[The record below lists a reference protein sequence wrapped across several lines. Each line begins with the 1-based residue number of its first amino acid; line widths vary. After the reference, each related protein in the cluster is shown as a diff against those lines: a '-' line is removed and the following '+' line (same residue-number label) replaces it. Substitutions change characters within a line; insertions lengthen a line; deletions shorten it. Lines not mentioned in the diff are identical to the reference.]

1 MAAAH
6 SRTKDASD
14 LEYRGSFGFA
24 ALLRWPPKMPSQP
37 GNAALSNALADLRR
51 DLATA
56 YRLVANEG
64 ILDAFGH
71 ISVRNPNNPNR
82 YFLSHSRAPALVQP
96 DDIFEY
102 DLDSNPIV
110 SPITRPYSERVIH
123 GEIFKARPDVNAV
136 CHHHAPSIMPFAI
149 SGVPLQPVFH
159 LGAAMGQRA
168 PFWDSRDEFGDTNLL
183 VVKPEEGASLARA
196 LGSHAIVVMRRHG
209 ATVVG
214 GELRELVFRTIY
226 SAKNAEHQLAA
237 HALGHVS
244 PLTDGE
250 AEMAAG
256 LNLAP
261 GPLARA
267 YEYWVTRLAKSEGR
281 SASDPSVKAASA
293 AARGS
298 VPGGASAAKSSAKPA
313 AKTAKKVAKAKTK
326 GSSKGRNKR

>member
-1 MAAAH
+1 MVGAQRRH
-6 SRTKDASD
+6 TQ
-14 LEYRGSFGFA
+14 GT
-24 ALLRWPPKMPSQP
+24 PKVPDS
-37 GNAALSNALADLRR
+37 LKDLRR

-56 YRLVANEG
+56 YRVVANEG

-71 ISVRNPNNPNR
+71 ISVRNPDNPQR
-82 YFLSHSRAPALVQP
+82 YFLSRSRAPALVQAA
-96 DDIFEY
+96 DILEY

-110 SPITRPYSERVIH
+110 PPVTRPYSELVIH

-149 SGVPLQPVFH
+149 SGMPLLPVFH
-159 LGAAMGQRA
+159 LGAAMGRHA

-183 VVKPEEGASLARA
+183 VVKSEEGASLARA
-196 LGSHAIVVMRRHG
+196 LGKHAIVLMRRHG

-237 HALGHVS
+237 HMLGHVS

-250 AEMAAG
+250 ADMASQ

-267 YEYWVTRLAKSEGR
+267 YEYWVRRLAEREGR
-281 SASDPSVKAASA
+281 GKSDPMLRAVEA
-293 AARGS
+293 AARQP
-298 VPGGASAAKSSAKPA
+298 VPAKAAAKRSKVG
-313 AKTAKKVAKAKTK
+313 AKKKP
-326 GSSKGRNKR
+326 KGRNR

>member
-1 MAAAH
+1 
-6 SRTKDASD
+6 
-14 LEYRGSFGFA
+14 LIGFA
-24 ALLRWPPKMPSQP
+24 CLLKRAAKTPSQP
-37 GNAALSNALADLRR
+37 GISALPDTLAELRR

-56 YRLVANEG
+56 YRIVANEG

-71 ISVRNPNNPNR
+71 ISLRNPNNPQR
-82 YFLSHSRAPALVQP
+82 YFLSRSRAPGLVQP
-96 DDIFEY
+96 DDILEY

-110 SPITRPYSERVIH
+110 PPVTRPYSERVIH

-149 SGVPLQPVFH
+149 SGMPLVPVFH

-196 LGSHAIVVMRRHG
+196 LGRHSIVVMRRHG

-214 GELRELVFRTIY
+214 GELRELVFRTLY

-250 AEMAAG
+250 AEMAG
-256 LNLAP
+256 QLNLAP

-267 YEYWVTRLAKSEGR
+267 YEYWVRRLAEREGR
-281 SASDPSVKAASA
+281 AASDTSVRAAEA
-293 AARGS
+293 AARGPN
-298 VPGGASAAKSSAKPA
+298 PGVTARTKKKRVKAKS
-313 AKTAKKVAKAKTK
+313 KAK
-326 GSSKGRNKR
+326 GRKR

>member
-1 MAAAH
+1 
-6 SRTKDASD
+6 
-14 LEYRGSFGFA
+14 
-24 ALLRWPPKMPSQP
+24 MPDS
-37 GNAALSNALADLRR
+37 LKDLRR
-51 DLATA
+51 DLAAA
-56 YRLVANEG
+56 YRIVANEG

-71 ISVRNPNNPNR
+71 ISVRNPDNPQR
-82 YFLSHSRAPALVQP
+82 YFLSRSRAPALVQAA
-96 DDIFEY
+96 DILEY

-110 SPITRPYSERVIH
+110 PPVTRPYSERVIH

-149 SGVPLQPVFH
+149 SGMPLVPVFH
-159 LGAAMGQRA
+159 LGAAMGRHA

-196 LGSHAIVVMRRHG
+196 LGKHAIVLMRRHG

-237 HALGHVS
+237 HMLGHVS

-250 AEMAAG
+250 ADMASQ

-267 YEYWVTRLAKSEGR
+267 YEYWVRRLAEREGR
-281 SASDPSVKAASA
+281 GKSDPMLRAVEA
-293 AARGS
+293 AARQP
-298 VPGGASAAKSSAKPA
+298 VPAKAAAKRSKVG
-313 AKTAKKVAKAKTK
+313 AKKKP
-326 GSSKGRNKR
+326 KGRNR